1 MLYLLDTNAFI
12 AFFNDDGSA
21 VARRIRRCNPN
32 EIGISVI
39 VMHELYYGAF
49 NSGRVE
55 KNVSAVDD
63 LQFQVLS
70 FNKEDARHAG
80 EIRASLKKSGS
91 PIGHYDILIAGQ
103 ARARNLV
110 LITANV
116 REFARVKGLAWQDWS
131 K

>member
-70 FNKEDARHAG
+70 FNQEDARHAG